1 MYIII
6 QLYFLKH
13 FLSDKPALPVGYGEN
28 KILHKNIFSIP
39 AMKILSAVTQVTF
52 LLKVAW
58 SSKSIIFK
66 LMTDLPLIKARSP
79 GLKQI
84 LPQPILQHFCL
95 LFSVQSS
102 SYLHWSMV
110 SGGHLWEN
118 FRERSGHCPTLTPVV
133 WKTKSTK
140 EKAGCKCERLLVHY
154 EVCPLKKKN
163 IYIYILFLK

>member
-13 FLSDKPALPVGYGEN
+13 FLSDKPALPVGYGGKQDPSQKYLQYPRYEN
-28 KILHKNIFSIP
+28 FECSYPGDI
-39 AMKILSAVTQVTF
+39 

-118 FRERSGHCPTLTPVV
+118 FRERSGHFPTLSPVV

-154 EVCPLKKKN
+154 EICPLKN
-163 IYIYILFLK
+163 IYI